1 MPKDFNS
8 SDKAKDCNL
17 DTLELEEVLGLLFL
31 RLGKKETNKTD
42 LNIMSEVIG
51 PYVSPYNL

>member
-31 RLGKKETNKTD
+31 RLGKKETKKMI
-42 LNIMSEVIG
+42 LI
-51 PYVSPYNL
+51 